1 MFKKITA
8 VMAAALMALGPT
20 AALESFA
27 VAGDSFDTATFIELN
42 TQRTDNI
49 ATRTEED
56 FYRFSLDTAGVV
68 SIEFSHDYADTPDDT
83 WLLTLYNYEQG
94 QIISRYFKGSERN
107 AVKIC
112 DLGLDKG
119 DYYIRVQ
126 AIHHTFDQ
134 YTWSDVDYRVKVN
147 FTAAND
153 WEKEFNDDF
162 DKATKIPVN
171 QKINGTVRTS
181 SEDDYYRF
189 SLDKAGVVSIKFSH
203 DYVDTP
209 EDTWLL
215 TLYNYEQGQM
225 ISRYFKG
232 SEKNAVKICD
242 LGLDK
247 GDYYI
252 RVQAIHHTFDQYT
265 WSDVDYRVK
274 VNFTAANDWEKEFN
288 DDFDKATVIGLNKNY
303 NGTVDETNDSDY
315 YRFTLDKQQQIT
327 FGFKHGNADNPDN
340 TWAVTVYDFNRNE
353 LGSTAYKGSS
363 TKSDYSLKLNL
374 PKGDYFVKVSPD
386 RKQSEL
392 PYILRIRDPKD
403 KEGIGGDIMTGDA
416 NGDEQINVSDIAV
429 IASFIK
435 GIKALD
441 TDGQSAADVN
451 ADSKINVTDIAMIAA
466 HIKGIKALPQ

>member
-68 SIEFSHDYADTPDDT
+68 SIEFSHDYADTPDDV
-83 WLLTLYNYEQG
+83 WRINIYDFNRD
-94 QIISRYFKGSERN
+94 QIVYRKFIGSEKN
-107 AVKIC
+107 AVNVCNLGLDKGDYFIDVHCGYQWSAADYRLKVNFKASDAWEKEINNAYDTATFIPVNKDIKGTIC
-112 DLGLDKG
+112 ENNDYDKYRFKLEQAGVMKLDFSHGYVDTPDDVWRITVYDFDRNEIIYRKFIGCEKKSVSVCELGLDKG
-119 DYYIRVQ
+119 DYYIEVHCGYQ
-126 AIHHTFDQ
+126 
-134 YTWSDVDYRVKVN
+134 WSDVNYKLKLN
-147 FTAAND
+147 FNATDD
-153 WEKEFNDDF
+153 WEKELN
-162 DKATKIPVN
+162 N
-171 QKINGTVRTS
+171 
-181 SEDDYYRF
+181 
-189 SLDKAGVVSIKFSH
+189 
-203 DYVDTP
+203 
-209 EDTWLL
+209 
-215 TLYNYEQGQM
+215 
-225 ISRYFKG
+225 
-232 SEKNAVKICD
+232 
-242 LGLDK
+242 
-247 GDYYI
+247 
-252 RVQAIHHTFDQYT
+252 
-265 WSDVDYRVK
+265 
-274 VNFTAANDWEKEFN
+274 
-288 DDFDKATVIGLNKNY
+288 DFDKATVIGLNKNY

-327 FGFKHGNADNPDN
+327 FGFKHGNADTPDN

-429 IASFIK
+429 IASFLK

-441 TDGQSAADVN
+441 PDGQSAADVN
-451 ADSKINVTDIAMIAA
+451 ADSKINVTDIAMIAS